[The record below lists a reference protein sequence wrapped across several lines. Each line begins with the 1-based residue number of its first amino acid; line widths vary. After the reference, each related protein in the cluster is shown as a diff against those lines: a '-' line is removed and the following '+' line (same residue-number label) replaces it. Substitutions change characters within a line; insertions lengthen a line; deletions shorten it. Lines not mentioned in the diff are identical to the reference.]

1 MHVQKKTMTKLE
13 LAVLSSLSESYTLL
27 PFMIFSSL
35 LSGEVDTVNFFV
47 PVLIIYS
54 IERACIIGL
63 RGFGE
68 INNPYRI
75 LKDGLIM
82 ALSGAI
88 LMILS
93 YLYRPLLMIS
103 ALLVGVGLA
112 PMRAMFIPLFS
123 KMVEKDSSL
132 KKGKTLGLILYLL
145 MMIFVMVLRNSRL
158 PIIPIFFLIYIAYI
172 TYIVMRIDGDEI
184 YENKKAFDR
193 SKKNPVFF
201 LFGVLALLSLLIL
214 RQYQMSGVSVLMWLT
229 PLTVVIFFTVELYR
243 RRKYKD
249 YTFQTYWVGG
259 IKSFIMLYSLVYH
272 TSVGNT
278 SMAMMVY
285 LAIAL
290 SGFLGSVV
298 GKTMKKSFKGA
309 NISNL
314 CILLSSLSAFLLTIP
329 SKVVDII
336 GIIICSIFANI
347 VVSEVGVNYMKDE
360 RYVKEER
367 ALVKIRLMTA
377 GSVMEQLV
385 LFFTIYFLGEVKI
398 HQNLL
403 EPYAA
408 GVPDPGISLLLRL
421 AGIVCSALLLVIALL
436 IILLKGKRKN
446 TT

>member
-47 PVLIIYS
+47 PVLILYS
-54 IERACIIGL
+54 IERACIIGI

-75 LKDGLIM
+75 LKDGLFM

-145 MMIFVMVLRNSRL
+145 MMIFVMVLRNNRL

-259 IKSFIMLYSLVYH
+259 IKSFIMLYSLVFH

-285 LAIAL
+285 LAIAI
-290 SGFLGSVV
+290 SGIGSDIVRKIV
-298 GKTMKKSFKGA
+298 SKKIKGPA
-309 NISNL
+309 LSNL
-314 CILLSSLSAFLLTIP
+314 SIILSSIFVFLLTLP
-329 SKVVDII
+329 SKAMNIV
-336 GIIICSIFANI
+336 GIILSSIFANI
-347 VVSEVGVNYMKDE
+347 VVSEVNVNYMKDP
-360 RYVKEER
+360 RYVPEER
-367 ALVKIRLMTA
+367 ALVKTRLQTA
-377 GSVMEQLV
+377 GSIMEQLV
-385 LFFTIYFLGEVKI
+385 LFFIIYIVGEAGI
-398 HQNLL
+398 HENLL
-403 EPYAA
+403 EPYVA
-408 GVPDPGISLLLRL
+408 GNPNPEIALILRATGL
-421 AGIVCSALLLVIALL
+421 ICSFMLL
-436 IILLKGKRKN
+436 IIAVLIVCIAGKRRNK
-446 TT
+446 